1 MEYPVYPN
9 WGART
14 SIFPGRGTGTPPMTS
29 GWGMGTPSA
38 PTGQWGPPFPLVRVG
53 GTPSALTGE
62 QKCPLSPTGV
72 QGQPPPPHFSWSGW
86 GDRPFSPAM
95 GNEGT
100 QFCLLHRGEGDP
112 LLPPVRVQ
120 GPLCAPDRVG
130 GALFVPNGVGV
141 PPLPIT
147 GVWGALFPPQWR
159 AGTLVSPIWGT
170 RTPCLPQ
177 LGCRDL
183 HI

>member
-14 SIFPGRGTGTPPMTS
+14 PIFPGRGTGTPSMTS

-38 PTGQWGPPFPLVRVG
+38 PTGQWGPAFPLVRVG
-53 GTPSALTGE
+53 ETLSASTGE
-62 QKCPLSPTGV
+62 QKCPPSLTGV

-86 GDRPFSPAM
+86 GDRPFSPAR

-100 QFCLLHRGEGDP
+100 PFCVLHRGEGDP

-120 GPLCAPDRVG
+120 GPLRALDRVG
-130 GALFVPNGVGV
+130 GSPICSKWGGGTPTSHNRGVGSPVASSVGCRNRCVPNLGYKDPLSAPAGV
-141 PPLPIT
+141 
-147 GVWGALFPPQWR
+147 
-159 AGTLVSPIWGT
+159 
-170 RTPCLPQ
+170 
-177 LGCRDL
+177 
-183 HI
+183 